1 MKKKSN
7 IESRLNLLTNRL
19 DYLKKRKTYISNLRE
34 TLRTNYEQSVREES
48 KGDKNRERDGLGITE
63 RKFKSLTSSMD
74 QLDKQILLLEGGKVT
89 KEFKYGGKTYKKG
102 DMYSGSEIDNLQL
115 QLIKFED
122 NTPKL
127 SIGDQMITVD
137 GVKMLKSDYLRG
149 TDETNYLEHSGTTM
163 NWLDKLKIKNNES
176 KIDKTA
182 VTGDE

>member
-1 MKKKSN
+1 MKKKN
-7 IESRLNLLTNRL
+7 IESRLNLLNNRI
-19 DYLKKRKTYISNLRE
+19 DYLKKRKGYISNLRE

-48 KGDKNRERDGLGITE
+48 KGDKTRVRDGLGITE

-89 KEFKYGGKTYKKG
+89 KEFKSGGKTYKKG
-102 DMYSGSEIDNLQL
+102 DMYSNAEIDNLQL

-122 NTPKL
+122 NTPNL

-137 GVKMLKSDYLRG
+137 GEKMLKSDYLRG
-149 TDETNYLEHSGTTM
+149 TDETNYLEHSGTTI

-182 VTGDE
+182 VTGDD

>member
-19 DYLKKRKTYISNLRE
+19 DYLKKRKAYISNLRE
-34 TLRTNYEQSVREES
+34 TLRTNYEQSVRQES
-48 KGDKNRERDGLGITE
+48 KGKRERDGLGITE
-63 RKFKSLTSSMD
+63 RKFKSLTDSMN

-137 GVKMLKSDYLRG
+137 GEKMLKSDYLRG